1 LLWYT
6 EVLPG
11 LSLVAGAVAVIAV
24 LWLTGAVMQSR
35 LRMSRAV
42 AVELAAIGIAI
53 LATGVSAEPAP
64 TARPVIVPVI
74 VPVMVDDT
82 RVQHAVER
90 ARTDFLS
97 QQTFDRM
104 HVTVLLR
111 DREGHWRR
119 GAVEG
124 GRLAY
129 PASSV
134 KLGFLVGAV
143 HWCHEQGKAPDCLDE
158 FVRPMIVDSD
168 NLATGEVVDRISG
181 AANAP
186 VAGNDAEAWIERRR
200 YTERVLESAGLLGLQ
215 RLFTKTYPTNSG
227 EEPADL
233 ERLAWQRLGRN
244 AMTTDLASALMLN
257 VAMGTLEPQATDY
270 MRSLLRRPAF
280 SGHSSLGGGLPPGSV
295 HENKIGSAFDTL
307 QDVMYAEL
315 PNGQQLVISAFTNGW
330 DSNEPEPGD
339 VAQLGDFTARLLHEL
354 QLDGAPG
361 RAPRYLKAS
370 NAGADAVRWSWR
382 VPQSGRYQLALWYDA
397 DPGNTHDAR
406 ATVVAQ
412 GRRDEVTALDLS
424 IWGRRWIRLGDV
436 ELDRGKTELVLTTST
451 PGKLPGGRLR
461 IARWPDAHAD

>member
-1 LLWYT
+1 
-6 EVLPG
+6 
-11 LSLVAGAVAVIAV
+11 
-24 LWLTGAVMQSR
+24 
-35 LRMSRAV
+35 
-42 AVELAAIGIAI
+42 
-53 LATGVSAEPAP
+53 
-64 TARPVIVPVI
+64 
-74 VPVMVDDT
+74 DDT

-90 ARTDFLS
+90 ARTAFLA
-97 QQTFDRM
+97 QQSFDRM
-104 HVTVLLR
+104 HVTVLLQDR
-111 DREGHWRR
+111 DGHWRR

-124 GRLAY
+124 TQLAY

-168 NLATGEVVDRISG
+168 NVATGEVVDRISG
-181 AANAP
+181 APNAP
-186 VAGNDAEAWIERRR
+186 TAGNDAEAWIERRR
-200 YTERVLESAGLLGLQ
+200 YTERVLESAGLLGPQ

-227 EEPADL
+227 EEPAEL

-244 AMTTDLASALMLN
+244 AMTTDLASAMMLN

-307 QDVMYAEL
+307 QDIMYAEL
-315 PNGQQLVISAFTNGW
+315 PNGQRLVISAFTNGW
-330 DSNEPEPGD
+330 DSGEPEPWD
-339 VAQLGDFTARLLHEL
+339 VAKLGDFTVRLLHEL
-354 QLDGAPG
+354 QLDGAAG
-361 RAPRYLKAS
+361 RAPQYVDAS
-370 NAGADAVRWSWR
+370 NAEDDAVRWQWR
-382 VPQSGRYQLALWYDA
+382 AAKSGRYELALWHDA

-412 GRRDEVTALDLS
+412 GRRDEIAALDLS
-424 IWGRRWIRLGDV
+424 TWGRRWIRLGDV
-436 ELDRGKTELVLTTST
+436 ELDRGKAKLVLTTAT
-451 PGKLPGGRLR
+451 PGKLTGGRLR